1 MRQKKTSIRQ
11 EDMYGQTLFEA
22 AKQAESK
29 QTWTVT
35 VVDKTGV
42 HSYPYTGTYDGVKRY
57 AEAINA
63 TFREEPNAQK

>member
-1 MRQKKTSIRQ
+1 MKQKKTSIRQ

-29 QTWTVT
+29 QTWMVT
-35 VVDKTGV
+35 VVDRTGV

-57 AEAINA
+57 AEAIHA
-63 TFREEPNAQK
+63 TFEEKANAQK

>member
-1 MRQKKTSIRQ
+1 MRQKKTNIRQ

-22 AKQAESK
+22 AKQAES
-29 QTWTVT
+29 QRVYTVT

-57 AEAINA
+57 AEAIHA
-63 TFREEPNAQK
+63 TFEEKTNAQK